1 MNKGKL
7 INPCILAAVS
17 RLGHGDRIL
26 IADGNY
32 PLASKTADAEKI
44 WVSLCPGLP
53 TVTDVLEA
61 LESVINIEEAT
72 VMEPSEGPEPEIFKE
87 FGSMLPGLELSRLG
101 RYEFYDE
108 CGKPSL
114 RLAIAT
120 GEQRTF
126 ANLLITVACA

>member
-1 MNKGKL
+1 MNKGKC

-44 WVSLCPGLP
+44 WVSLSPGLP
-53 TVTDVLEA
+53 TVTDVLDA
-61 LESVINIEEAT
+61 LQSVINVEEAA
-72 VMEPSEGPEPEIFKE
+72 VMQPSEGPDPEIFAE
-87 FGSMLPGLELSRLG
+87 FDRMLDGMPLRRLG
-101 RYEFYDE
+101 RFEFYDE
-108 CGKPSL
+108 CNKPSL

-120 GEQRTF
+120 GEKRTF
-126 ANLLITVACA
+126 ANLLITIGCA

>member
-17 RLGHGDRIL
+17 RLGHGDKIL

-44 WVSLCPGLP
+44 WVSLSPGLP
-53 TVTDVLEA
+53 TVTDVLDA
-61 LESVINIEEAT
+61 LQSVINVEEAT
-72 VMEPSEGPEPEIFKE
+72 VMQPSEGPDPEIFKE
-87 FGSMLPGLELSRLG
+87 FAEMLPNIELRRLG

-108 CGKPSL
+108 CGTQTL

-120 GEQRTF
+120 GEKRTF
-126 ANLLITVACA
+126 ANLLITVGCA

>member
-44 WVSLCPGLP
+44 WVSLSPGLP
-53 TVTDVLEA
+53 TVNDVLEA
-61 LESVINIEEAT
+61 VESVINIEDAT

-87 FGSMLPGLELSRLG
+87 FESRLPGMKLRRVDRFG
-101 RYEFYDE
+101 FYDE
-108 CGKPSL
+108 CSNPSL

-126 ANLLITVACA
+126 ANLLITLGCA